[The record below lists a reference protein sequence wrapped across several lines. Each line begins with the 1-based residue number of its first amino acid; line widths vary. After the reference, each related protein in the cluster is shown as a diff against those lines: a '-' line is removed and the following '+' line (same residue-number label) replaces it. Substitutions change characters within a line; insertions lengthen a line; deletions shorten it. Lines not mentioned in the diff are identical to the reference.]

1 MNRQMN
7 FFKKTENQFGG
18 SLILGKRKT
27 ARVLDTRK
35 PIHFVLKSQKSVQL
49 HSNRRL
55 LRQLLFCFA
64 KKFGVKVYSES
75 VQKDHWVQRAPS
87 ALVYE
92 RSSFRDP
99 WHFCIQITNRALYRS
114 FIRALTGTIAL
125 KLGKGLWIQR
135 PFSRIVTW
143 GRDFLNVLDYILLN
157 ECEVSGIVPYAI
169 RKSRRQKSGV
179 LISKDLLSS
188 T

>member
-27 ARVLDTRK
+27 ARVLDSRK
-35 PIHFVLKSQKSVQL
+35 PIHFVLKSQKSIQL
-49 HSNRRL
+49 HSNRRQ
-55 LRQLLFCFA
+55 LRQLLFRFA
-64 KKFGVKVYSES
+64 KKFGVKIHSES
-75 VQKDHWVQRAPS
+75 VQKDH
-87 ALVYE
+87 
-92 RSSFRDP
+92 
-99 WHFCIQITNRALYRS
+99 WHFCIQITNRTLYRS

-125 KLGKGLWIQR
+125 KFGKGLWIQR

-169 RKSRRQKSGV
+169 RKSRRQRPGALFSG
-179 LISKDLLSS
+179 S
-188 T
+188 TETCHQC

>member
-18 SLILGKRKT
+18 CLNLGKRKT
-27 ARVLDTRK
+27 ARVLDSRK
-35 PIHFVLKSQKSVQL
+35 PIHFVLKSQKSIQL
-49 HSNRRL
+49 HSNRRQ
-55 LRQLLFCFA
+55 LRQLLFRFA
-64 KKFGVKVYSES
+64 KKFGVKIYSES
-75 VQKDHWVQRAPS
+75 VQKDHW
-87 ALVYE
+87 
-92 RSSFRDP
+92 
-99 WHFCIQITNRALYRS
+99 HFCIQITNRTLYRS

-125 KLGKGLWIQR
+125 KFGKGLWIQR

-169 RKSRRQKSGV
+169 RKSRRQRTGALFSG
-179 LISKDLLSS
+179 S
-188 T
+188 TETCHQC